1 MTVEE
6 LRSNWKPSIVQLAEK
21 RGAKQIWVFGSVAR
35 NQSNE
40 QSDIDFL
47 VELQPGRT
55 LFDLSGLLVDLE
67 ALLKMPVD
75 VVTPKGLRP
84 KIRERVWA
92 EAVLL

>member
-6 LRSNWKPSIVQLAEK
+6 LRANWKPSIVQLAEK

-47 VELQPGRT
+47 VELEPGRT
-55 LFDLSGLLVDLE
+55 LFDLSGLFVDLE
-67 ALLKMPVD
+67 VLLKMPVD
-75 VVTPKGLRP
+75 VVTAKGLRP
-84 KIRERVWA
+84 KIRERVLA

>member
-6 LRSNWKPSIVQLAEK
+6 LRANWKPSIVQLAEK

-84 KIRERVWA
+84 KIRERVLA